1 MVDAVSL
8 TWAHISECQF
18 SAWIIWIHAMYICTS
33 VLPPHCRALSMIM
46 RMGRPPRRCSSS
58 IDSTLRCGRLS
69 LNGTSFPES
78 LSLIFTHRAAQ
89 YSKSVAMRC
98 VSVIA
103 DGLRGSGAG
112 VSRTVFLRTFSASI
126 SVVNS
131 FISTQFLWIF
141 LAIAGKK
148 SNFAL

>member
-1 MVDAVSL
+1 
-8 TWAHISECQF
+8 
-18 SAWIIWIHAMYICTS
+18 
-33 VLPPHCRALSMIM
+33 
-46 RMGRPPRRCSSS
+46 
-58 IDSTLRCGRLS
+58 
-69 LNGTSFPES
+69 
-78 LSLIFTHRAAQ
+78 
-89 YSKSVAMRC
+89 MRC